1 MRASSVTDKRCEI
14 GFALTLVQ
22 HALDHQ
28 TKEVDILAEN
38 VLQTALGHLNKEWE
52 KHRVTSKGQLALPLV
67 TSGTRQTGDH
77 GV

>member
-14 GFALTLVQ
+14 GFALVLVQ

-28 TKEVDILAEN
+28 AKEVDILAEN

-52 KHRVTSKGQLALPLV
+52 KRRHRVTSRGQLTLPLV
-67 TSGTRQTGDH
+67 YNDTR
-77 GV
+77 